1 MSDHN
6 RAIIAEFRHNNGKVG
21 GPFEG
26 APLLLLT
33 TTGAKTGKRRTSP
46 TMYLEDGDR
55 LLVFASN
62 AGLPNH
68 PAWYHNLLA
77 DPQVTVELGEV
88 TYDADAVVLHGEERD
103 RWYARQ
109 SELVPAFA
117 GYQER
122 TSRIIPVV
130 ALYPRRVVALGDE
143 LVRIHDG
150 LRTELDTLRTQ
161 LANGGRP
168 ALLGT
173 ELTTHC
179 LSFCS
184 ALEEHHLNED
194 RVFPLLEAQLPEF
207 APAIERMRREH
218 RAVAAMV
225 GELQALL
232 TKLQAGEGRPEPV
245 RAGIE
250 KLAGDLEAH
259 FAYEEAELVP
269 VLNQGALTN
278 RGADST

>member
-1 MSDHN
+1 MSDYN
-6 RAIIAEFRHNNGKVG
+6 QAIIAEFRHNNGKVG

-26 APLLLLT
+26 APLILLT
-33 TTGAKTGKRRTSP
+33 TTGAKTGRRHTSP
-46 TMYLEDGDR
+46 TMYLRDGDR

-77 DPQVTVELGEV
+77 NPQVTVELGDV
-88 TYDADAVVLHGEERD
+88 TYDADAVVLRGEERD

-109 SELVPAFA
+109 AELVPAFA
-117 GYQER
+117 EYQER
-122 TSRIIPVV
+122 TSRTIPVV
-130 ALYPRRVVALGDE
+130 ALHPGRVVALGDE

-150 LRTELDTLRTQ
+150 LRAELDTLRTQ
-161 LANGGRP
+161 LADGRGP
-168 ALLGT
+168 TSLGT

-179 LSFCS
+179 LTFCS

-194 RVFPLLEAQLPEF
+194 RVFPVLEAQLPEF

-225 GELQALL
+225 GELQELL
-232 TKLQAGEGRPEPV
+232 TKLQAGDGDPEPV

-278 RGADST
+278 RGDDNS

>member
-6 RAIIAEFRHNNGKVG
+6 QAVIAEFRHNNGKVG

-26 APLLLLT
+26 ATLLLLT

-46 TMYLEDGDR
+46 AMYLRDGDR

-62 AGLPNH
+62 AGLPTH

-77 DPQVTVELGEV
+77 NPQVTVELGDV

-109 SELVPAFA
+109 AELVPAFA
-117 GYQER
+117 EYQQR
-122 TSRIIPVV
+122 TSRTIPVV
-130 ALYPRRVVALGDE
+130 ALHPRRVVALGDE

-150 LRTELDTLRTQ
+150 LRTELGTLRAQ
-161 LANGGRP
+161 LADGNRP
-168 ALLGT
+168 ASLGT

-179 LSFCS
+179 LAFCS

-194 RVFPLLEAQLPEF
+194 RVFPVLEARLPHF
-207 APAIERMRREH
+207 APTIERMRREH

-225 GELQALL
+225 GELQTLL
-232 TKLQAGEGRPEPV
+232 ARIRSGDGDPEPV

-250 KLAGDLEAH
+250 KLAGELEAH

-278 RGADST
+278 RGDDSS